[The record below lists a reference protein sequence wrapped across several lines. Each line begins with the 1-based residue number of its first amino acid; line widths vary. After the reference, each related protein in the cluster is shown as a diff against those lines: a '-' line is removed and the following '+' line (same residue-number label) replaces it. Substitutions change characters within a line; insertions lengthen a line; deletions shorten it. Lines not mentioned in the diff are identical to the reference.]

1 MQDSPHLID
10 IRQDGKSSKAQKIDA
25 SEIMIHT
32 GGAAMFLNK
41 QVDPNSKVMG
51 VAERSFVQQFLEF
64 YNNEILE
71 GKDFEY
77 EEFFDFYK
85 DWSVE
90 RSSQTN
96 SKSLQIL
103 FVRN

>member
-1 MQDSPHLID
+1 
-10 IRQDGKSSKAQKIDA
+10 
-25 SEIMIHT
+25 MIHT